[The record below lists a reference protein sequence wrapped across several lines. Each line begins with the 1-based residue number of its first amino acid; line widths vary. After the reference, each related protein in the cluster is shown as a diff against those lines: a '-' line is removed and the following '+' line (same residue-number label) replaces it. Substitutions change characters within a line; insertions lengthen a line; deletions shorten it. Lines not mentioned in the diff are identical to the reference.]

1 MKRKRSQDDEGG
13 GGANW
18 MDTYGDLVTLLLCFF
33 VLLFSFSS
41 IDAGK
46 WQQLVA
52 TFSGSSGVMEGFEP
66 DDESIPSGIT
76 DPVVAPPTTTR
87 PAEETTEPNPSPT
100 PEPSPTAAPTPEPT
114 PVPTPIPTPVPTT
127 AKPTPAPT
135 PIPEYITKMTA
146 LSSQIEQVVANSGL
160 GAAVSIE
167 KGESSVRIRLI
178 ASFIFEP
185 GTKTLI
191 PGAEAL
197 LQNVAGTI
205 APFAPI
211 VTSMHTEGHT
221 AGGAIDPASNI
232 NSDIELASAR
242 AGIVLDKIIAYGSG
256 VSSSIIHTRGYPSS
270 QYNPNLPPE
279 QNDRVDVLLSS
290 RPQ

>member
-87 PAEETTEPNPSPT
+87 PAKETTEPNPSPT

-135 PIPEYITKMTA
+135 PIPEYITQMTA

-167 KGESSVRIRLI
+167 RGESSLKIRLI
-178 ASFIFEP
+178 ASVIFEP
-185 GTKTLI
+185 GTATLK
-191 PGAEAL
+191 PGADNL
-197 LQNVAGTI
+197 LRNVAGVV
-205 APFAPI
+205 APYAAI

-221 AGGAIDPASNI
+221 AGSGIDPSTGI
-232 NSDIELASAR
+232 NNDWDLAHVRSKVVR
-242 AGIVLDKIIAYGSG
+242 DSLINYGSG
-256 VSSSIIHTRGYPSS
+256 ISMGVTHLESYGDTR
-270 QYNPNLPPE
+270 YNPNLPPE

-290 RPQ
+290 KP